1 MCLTSSKHINGG
13 RRRINRVLKI
23 YSVTCIKTGRPTIDR
38 LTNFAIKV
46 VKSCSVLSHNTTF
59 CHCKTLC
66 LYCASTVVRFRFRID
81 LINSTPQKTKTKQD
95 KTRRNSCCTVI
106 FAPPIDASRCWLR
119 EGCTT
124 IKCHLTRSRVYYL
137 MENLYSIGTI
147 MTAQKDATSPP
158 HRLPRAEPVLAI
170 AGGRDTWD
178 LMTGPRN
185 RLHGPRVSLGA
196 RNHLHGSAHRP
207 PTPVGKGQGS

>member
-1 MCLTSSKHINGG
+1 MCLASSKHINGG
-13 RRRINRVLKI
+13 RLRINRVLKI
-23 YSVTCIKTGRPTIDR
+23 YSVTCLKTGRPTIDS

-106 FAPPIDASRCWLR
+106 CVPPLDASRCLLR

-137 MENLYSIGTI
+137 MENLY
-147 MTAQKDATSPP
+147 
-158 HRLPRAEPVLAI
+158 RY
-170 AGGRDTWD
+170 
-178 LMTGPRN
+178 N
-185 RLHGPRVSLGA
+185 
-196 RNHLHGSAHRP
+196 NGSAKGRYISTAP
-207 PTPVGKGQGS
+207 PAARRASTRDCGGQGHLGPIS

>member
-1 MCLTSSKHINGG
+1 MCLASSKHINGG
-13 RRRINRVLKI
+13 RLRINRVLKI
-23 YSVTCIKTGRPTIDR
+23 YSVTCLKTGRPTIDS

-106 FAPPIDASRCWLR
+106 FAPPSTHRAAGYERAALPLS
-119 EGCTT
+119 
-124 IKCHLTRSRVYYL
+124 
-137 MENLYSIGTI
+137 
-147 MTAQKDATSPP
+147 ATSP
-158 HRLPRAEPVLAI
+158 VLVYTILWRTSI
-170 AGGRDTWD
+170 A
-178 LMTGPRN
+178 
-185 RLHGPRVSLGA
+185 
-196 RNHLHGSAHRP
+196 
-207 PTPVGKGQGS
+207 